1 MTANRLTVQLYKTF
15 LKLRFWLND
24 VGFPQFS
31 FAEFSRREVAYLINL
46 GRKRL
51 QNLEP
56 GGLVDLLAQLEHRLI
71 QDRHGAQLVLELEL

>member
-1 MTANRLTVQLYKTF
+1 M
-15 LKLRFWLND
+15 
-24 VGFPQFS
+24 
-31 FAEFSRREVAYLINL
+31 AYLINL
-46 GRKRL
+46 GGKRL